1 MVILNRSAM
10 PKRVKRITCIQ
21 EVIRR
26 LRNTKRELN
35 WAIKREILTEFSW
48 SLYKSGYSEQFRLEV
63 ISSGISA
70 YELQCTRAD
79 AGVVPLNRDRHWDL
93 EGRRRK
99 KLPTETS

>member
-1 MVILNRSAM
+1 M

-48 SLYKSGYSEQFRLEV
+48 SLYKSGYSEQFRLGL

-70 YELQCTRAD
+70 YELQSARAD
-79 AGVVPLNRDRHWDL
+79 AGVVPLN
-93 EGRRRK
+93 
-99 KLPTETS
+99 

>member
-1 MVILNRSAM
+1 MVILNRSAI

-48 SLYKSGYSEQFRLEV
+48 SLYK
-63 ISSGISA
+63 
-70 YELQCTRAD
+70 
-79 AGVVPLNRDRHWDL
+79 
-93 EGRRRK
+93 
-99 KLPTETS
+99 